1 MDRIIRKAE
10 EQHSDHLNMVKVPEN
25 NERATFDAISR
36 AACVIANEIEAKAIV
51 IITHSGYSAMNTAKY
66 RPNSHIIAVTGREK
80 ILRRL
85 NIIWGVRGI
94 IIPDF
99 VADTDSA
106 FRRINEELR
115 RRGYVESGD
124 YVVYTA
130 GIPLLSQGSTNSI
143 KVEKVE

>member
-1 MDRIIRKAE
+1 
-10 EQHSDHLNMVKVPEN
+10 
-25 NERATFDAISR
+25 
-36 AACVIANEIEAKAIV
+36 
-51 IITHSGYSAMNTAKY
+51 MNTAKY